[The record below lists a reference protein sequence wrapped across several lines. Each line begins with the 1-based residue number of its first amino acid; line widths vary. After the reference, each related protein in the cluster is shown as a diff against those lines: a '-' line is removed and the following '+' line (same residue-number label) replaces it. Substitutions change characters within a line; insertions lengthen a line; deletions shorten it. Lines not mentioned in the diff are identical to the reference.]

1 MAYDTCNN
9 TATFLVLP
17 HECGFTGERK
27 WHSVPPTVLNF
38 AIRALLGFSNA
49 CSVEL
54 EFCCNC
60 SSVFVF
66 SFFHWIFA
74 NQVIPSLSGVW
85 SQIGPEHVLE
95 QEYCMTP
102 SLSAGVTQGVE
113 AVSSKASLVPALVY
127 LTCVGQPVRSLIGT
141 DASVLSVAAAAT
153 CASLEELQELG
164 RKRCPSPAGPQRR
177 AAAISSR
184 SVHQQA
190 CPTAAALGRKLTSRS
205 KVSVSLSRNIL
216 LALMRPW
223 FACLSAL
230 LIQTSPRPAV
240 SSRQKFEFFPSLL
253 GSVKVCLHRISH
265 CSSKTFFLLA
275 KTTWMYILGGV
286 EVSRSRRRGRSQL
299 SVEAGCRYDLC
310 LQVHH
315 FNLPRENVWFRSCVS
330 MLWVLFS
337 LLAHLQVPSRS
348 ILLWVS
354 RDLPWAAFLFLTRS
368 PAGGCGEQ
376 EGKRGSATTE
386 RATGMHFTLQL
397 VICSEAN
404 LQPGKL
410 SKENVKE
417 FFFKF
422 NKVRFLEVCSH
433 LRVFELS
440 ALQELVSHLH
450 PSLSSFEV
458 FRFRSHY
465 VHLYL
470 PNRKLIIL
478 CLSLIWF

>member
-1 MAYDTCNN
+1 MLPWKNSRSWAGSAALHLQDLSAEPQPSAVVLCTSRLVPLLQLWEGSLHQE
-9 TATFLVLP
+9 ARFLCPFQEISCLLWWDLDLLASQPCWFRPLLVPQLAVARSLSFFLR
-17 HECGFTGERK
+17 CLAQWRCAFTG
-27 WHSVPPTVLNF
+27 
-38 AIRALLGFSNA
+38 
-49 CSVEL
+49 
-54 EFCCNC
+54 
-60 SSVFVF
+60 
-66 SFFHWIFA
+66 
-74 NQVIPSLSGVW
+74 SL
-85 SQIGPEHVLE
+85 
-95 QEYCMTP
+95 T
-102 SLSAGVTQGVE
+102 
-113 AVSSKASLVPALVY
+113 
-127 LTCVGQPVRSLIGT
+127 
-141 DASVLSVAAAAT
+141 VAA
-153 CASLEELQELG
+153 
-164 RKRCPSPAGPQRR
+164 
-177 AAAISSR
+177 
-184 SVHQQA
+184 
-190 CPTAAALGRKLTSRS
+190 KL
-205 KVSVSLSRNIL
+205 
-216 LALMRPW
+216 
-223 FACLSAL
+223 
-230 LIQTSPRPAV
+230 
-240 SSRQKFEFFPSLL
+240 
-253 GSVKVCLHRISH
+253 
-265 CSSKTFFLLA
+265 FFLA
-275 KTTWMYILGGV
+275 KMTWMYILGGV
-286 EVSRSRRRGRSQL
+286 EVNRSRRGGRSQL
-299 SVEAGCRYDLC
+299 SVEAGCRNDLC
-310 LQVHH
+310 SQVHH
-315 FNLPRENVWFRSCVS
+315 FSLPPENLWFRSCVS

-337 LLAHLQVPSRS
+337 VLAHLQVPSRS